1 MGSQRLA
8 TWPVGRARLA
18 RSIAR
23 VPWEALAVGLGLFLL
38 LASFVGA
45 DPRPGVTFSD
55 SPFTDEAWNV
65 VNARNLVQLGRWS
78 VDPWNP
84 YLVNLPFSVLMATAF
99 KLLGVGIVQAR
110 LTTIA
115 CVSLAAT
122 ALVWGLRGVVG
133 RVLAVL
139 AGIAF
144 ATSGLILFYGRLAY
158 LEDLVVLALTL
169 GALVLARGE
178 RLTFRWGLVAGL
190 FFALAIGAKPN
201 AALPVAGALV
211 TLAVVQ
217 HKETWRWIAGCL
229 AAVALAFA
237 AWAFFVWLPNQD
249 AVALDLRIWPQNT
262 LPHSVGALLRRLV
275 TLDYFR
281 NSDGVVGVML
291 GPLLALGGA
300 ALAVIVVLRKRL
312 TAAEGRLVLASVGWL
327 AFGIGILTVVT
338 YDPSRYAVQDVP
350 PLAILGAVG
359 LELVFRWFR
368 EREDAPDE
376 AASSDSPEAPALVRR
391 RRKSA
396 TAVTVVLVGAALVCS
411 SAPGLVQYARWMDGA
426 TYTLPASQD
435 QLANVVPHDATVAGD
450 FTALL
455 FMKSHSITTGSHPA
469 LAHADLYATGVR
481 WYVQQPD
488 SVGAAIGVP
497 AKAWTARAK
506 VVCAPWHGTTFCL
519 YKVP

>member
-23 VPWEALAVGLGLFLL
+23 LPWEAVAVGLGLFLL
-38 LASFVGA
+38 LATFVGA
-45 DPRPGVTFSD
+45 DPRPGVTFSG
-55 SPFTDEAWNV
+55 SPFSDEAWNV
-65 VNARNLVQLGRWS
+65 VNARNLIQLGRWS

-84 YLVNLPFSVLMATAF
+84 YLVNLPFSVLMAAAF
-99 KLLGVGIVQAR
+99 KLLDVGIIQAR

-133 RVLAVL
+133 RLLAVL
-139 AGIAF
+139 AGVAF
-144 ATSGLILFYGRLAY
+144 AMSGLILFYGRLAY
-158 LEDLVVLALTL
+158 LEDLVVFALTL
-169 GALVLARGE
+169 GALVLARGD

-190 FFALAIGAKPN
+190 CFAIAIGSKPN
-201 AALPVAGALV
+201 AAFPVAGILV

-217 HKETWRWIAGCL
+217 RKETWRWIAGCL
-229 AAVALAFA
+229 AAIALAFV

-249 AVALDLRIWPQNT
+249 GVALDLRIWPQNT
-262 LPHSVGALLRRLV
+262 LPHSVGSLLRRLV

-291 GPLLALGGA
+291 GPLLALAGA
-300 ALAVIVVLRKRL
+300 ALAAIVLLRKRL

-327 AFGIGILTVVT
+327 AAGIGILAVVT
-338 YDPSRYAVQDVP
+338 YAPNRYAVQDVP
-350 PLAILGAVG
+350 PLAILVAVG

-368 EREDAPDE
+368 EREDATDE
-376 AASSDSPEAPALVRR
+376 AASGASPEAPPLVRR
-391 RRKSA
+391 RRKNAA
-396 TAVTVVLVGAALVCS
+396 TAATVVLVVAALVGS
-411 SAPGLVQYARWMDGA
+411 SAPGLVQYAKWMDGA

-469 LAHADLYATGVR
+469 LAHADFYATGVR
-481 WYVQQPD
+481 WYVQPD
-488 SVGAAIGVP
+488 SVAAPIGVP
-497 AKAWTARAK
+497 ATAWTAREK